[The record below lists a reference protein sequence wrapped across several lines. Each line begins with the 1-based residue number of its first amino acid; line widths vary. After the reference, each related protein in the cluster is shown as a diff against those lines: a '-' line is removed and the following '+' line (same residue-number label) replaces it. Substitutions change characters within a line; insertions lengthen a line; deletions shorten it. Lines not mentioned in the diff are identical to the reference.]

1 VVAAGTRLPALF
13 RPFVADPAGVGVFTD
28 FDGTLA
34 PIVDD
39 PDSAVPVDGVVPVL
53 EELAGR
59 VARVAVV
66 SGRPV
71 TFLERHFGRSPVHLS
86 GLYGLQSV
94 VDGERDDDPRAGAWR
109 EAVDDVVAAA
119 GGDGPAGMY
128 VEHKGLSV
136 TLHYR
141 EHPESADAVMAWAA
155 RQAARSGLELRRAR
169 MSVEL
174 HPPVGVDKGAVI
186 AALAGGLAHVCFLGD
201 DVGDLPAFA
210 ALDRLRGDGVD
221 VVKVVVRSAEL
232 APELAD
238 AADLTVDGPE
248 EALALLRELAAALP
262 PG

>member
-1 VVAAGTRLPALF
+1 MPRPDLPAAFL
-13 RPFVADPAGVGVFTD
+13 PFLDTPGRAGVFTD
-28 FDGTLA
+28 FDGTLS

-39 PDSAVPVDGVVPVL
+39 PDSAVPIEGAVEVL

-59 VARVAVV
+59 VGRVAVI

-71 TFLERHFGRSPVHLS
+71 EFLQRRFGTSPVTLS

-94 VDGERDDDPRAGAWR
+94 VAGERIDDPRAGAWR

-119 GGDGPAGMY
+119 GGDGPTGMK

-141 EHPESADAVMAWAA
+141 EHPEAADAVMAWAT
-155 RQAARSGLELRRAR
+155 RQAGRSGLELRPAR

-174 HPPVGVDKGAVI
+174 HPPVGIDKGEVVT
-186 AALAGGLAHVCFLGD
+186 GLAEGLGPVCFFGD

-210 ALDRLRGDGVD
+210 ALDALRADGRD
-221 VVKVVVRSAEL
+221 VVKVVVRSVEL
-232 APELAD
+232 APELAA
-238 AADLTVDGPE
+238 AADLTVDGPA
-248 EALALLRELAAALP
+248 EALALLRTLAAAV
-262 PG
+262 GG